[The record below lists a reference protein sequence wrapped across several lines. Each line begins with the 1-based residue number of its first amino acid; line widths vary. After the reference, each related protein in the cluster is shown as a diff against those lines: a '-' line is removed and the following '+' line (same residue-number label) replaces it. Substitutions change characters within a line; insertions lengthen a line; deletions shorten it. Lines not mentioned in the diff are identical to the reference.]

1 VENIMSL
8 WRIFIAVIFFVSTS
22 LAALAAEQTATLKVG
37 GMTCASCA
45 YQAQKA
51 LISVDGVRKAEV
63 SKQDNQ
69 AVVTFDDEKSNV
81 AALAQALV
89 NVGYTAELI
98 EPEQPATT
106 EQ

>member
-1 VENIMSL
+1 MNFLRGIT
-8 WRIFIAVIFFVSTS
+8 AVAFLFLTP
-22 LAALAAEQTATLKVG
+22 ALALADEQTATLKVG

-45 YQAQKA
+45 YQAKKA
-51 LISVDGVRKAEV
+51 LISVDGVSKAEV
-63 SKQDNQ
+63 STEDNQ

-89 NVGYTAELI
+89 NVGYTAEPI
-98 EPEQPATT
+98 VPEQPAIT